1 MSVERGVHQSAV
13 LCPFTW
19 DESCSGDSSCRPGT
33 SLLNRGNA
41 YFLFPPKRP
50 KELSAP
56 ERDSEAALMLRGAR
70 SGPGW
75 KGDKRRASLMDELH
89 LSPRDRK

>member
-56 ERDSEAALMLRGAR
+56 ERDSEAALIALNDASWCSQR
-70 SGPGW
+70 SGLEG
-75 KGDKRRASLMDELH
+75 R
-89 LSPRDRK
+89 